1 MHTSRD
7 DYLINT
13 LRFVSIK
20 ESTQIYGKLL
30 PESLTS
36 PEMKESKAYQTYLSF
51 STGATPPKIARKFKK
66 ASPSKKDINLN
77 LVHVEEEPKSAK
89 KKVSTKK
96 TMRKQSA
103 MVVLID
109 TPVETS
115 SKRKEKVDV
124 TRGKGIELLSEVAL
138 TEDAQFEVVRKK
150 SLRDFHRTHISGS
163 GAAKIK
169 PSVTSKGTGAKPEV
183 LDVTEEESSEIEAE
197 SWERDED
204 DSNNDHDSSSEGN
217 DQENDSDD
225 VSLTF

>member
-20 ESTQIYGKLL
+20 ESTQIYGKQL

-36 PEMKESKAYQTYLSF
+36 PEMKESKAYKTYLSF
-51 STGATPPKIARKFKK
+51 STGATPPNIARKFKK
-66 ASPSKKDINLN
+66 ASPSKKDNNLN
-77 LVHVEEEPKSAK
+77 LVPVEEEPKSAK

-96 TMRKQSA
+96 TMRKQSTR
-103 MVVLID
+103 VVLRD

-115 SKRKEKVDV
+115 SKRKEK
-124 TRGKGIELLSEVAL
+124 
-138 TEDAQFEVVRKK
+138 FEVVRKK
-150 SLRDFHRTHISGS
+150 SLRDFYRTRPSGS

-169 PSVTSKGTGAKPEV
+169 PSVTSKGTGAKLEV
-183 LDVTEEESSEIEAE
+183 LDVTEEESSESEAE
-197 SWERDED
+197 SWGRDED
-204 DSNNDHDSSSEGN
+204 DNNN
-217 DQENDSDD
+217 